1 MDYSPS
7 PELKNSVFVG
17 KIFYKANA
25 LANVSLGYVDHVE
38 KIPHLSHMGKHHF
51 QALFL
56 NDACA
61 IWWKSIFPNIDLLYI
76 LF

>member
-1 MDYSPS
+1 MNIYSPS
-7 PELKNSVFVG
+7 AELKNSVFVG
-17 KIFYKANA
+17 KNFYKANT

-38 KIPHLSHMGKHHF
+38 KICHLSHLGKPCF

-61 IWWKSIFPNIDLLYI
+61 IW
-76 LF
+76 

>member
-17 KIFYKANA
+17 KNFYKANA

-38 KIPHLSHMGKHHF
+38 KIPHLSHMGKHHV

>member
-38 KIPHLSHMGKHHF
+38 KIPHLPHMEKRMRHMVKNQYF
-51 QALFL
+51 Q
-56 NDACA
+56 
-61 IWWKSIFPNIDLLYI
+61 I
-76 LF
+76 